1 MWSFDLKTGS
11 KTRWPDLP
19 YGRANFI
26 SFAIGDFI
34 YIFSGQQS
42 VDMIGNAQDTGA
54 RWGNLKY
61 LIHQCTSYGLV

>member
-34 YIFSGQQS
+34 YVFSGQQS

-54 RWGNLKY
+54 R
-61 LIHQCTSYGLV
+61 